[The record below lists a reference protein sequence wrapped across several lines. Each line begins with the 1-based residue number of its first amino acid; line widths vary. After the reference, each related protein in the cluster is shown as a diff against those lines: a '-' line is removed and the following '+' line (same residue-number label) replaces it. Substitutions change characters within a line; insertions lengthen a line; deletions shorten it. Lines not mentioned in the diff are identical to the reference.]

1 MTKQR
6 LSGHESTASCGSA
19 VPVARVCRPLVIA
32 HRGASAYL
40 PEHTLAG
47 KAMAHA
53 MGADFL
59 EQDIIATRDGEL
71 IVFHDL
77 HLDDLTDVALRFP
90 GRARADGR
98 HYCIDFDLAEL
109 RQLALTERRRA
120 GQKELR
126 YPARFP
132 ADAGR
137 FSIPTFE
144 EEIRFIQGLNHS
156 TGRCAGIYP
165 EIKSPAWHHEHGID
179 LAVQML
185 AVLSRYGYNGPEHLA
200 ILQCFDREE
209 LKRVRNQLGC
219 QLMLIQL
226 TEGEV
231 PTVSD
236 LQAIRGYA
244 NGIGPSLRQV
254 LDTGLVA
261 AAHHAGLQV
270 HPYTL
275 RADALPSGFSTFEEL
290 IEILCR
296 KELVDAVFT
305 DFPDR
310 AVQYL
315 NQYVEERF

>member
-1 MTKQR
+1 
-6 LSGHESTASCGSA
+6 
-19 VPVARVCRPLVIA
+19 
-32 HRGASAYL
+32 
-40 PEHTLAG
+40 
-47 KAMAHA
+47 

-59 EQDIIATRDGEL
+59 EQDVIATRDGEL

-77 HLDDLTDVALRFP
+77 HLDDLTDIARRFP

-98 HYCIDFDLAEL
+98 HYCIDFDLAEI

-120 GQKELR
+120 GQKQLR
-126 YPARFP
+126 YPGRFP
-132 ADAGR
+132 AEAGS

-185 AVLSRYGYNGPEHLA
+185 AVLSSYGYNGPGDPA
-200 ILQCFDREE
+200 IVQCFDHEE
-209 LKRVRNQLGC
+209 LKRVRTQLGC
-219 QLMLIQL
+219 QLTLIQL

-236 LQAIRGYA
+236 LQTIRGYA

-254 LDTGLVA
+254 IGTGLVA
-261 AAHHAGLQV
+261 AAHQADLQV

-275 RADALPSGFSTFEEL
+275 RADALPPGFSTVEEL

-296 KELVDAVFT
+296 RELVDAVFT

-310 AVQYL
+310 VAQHL
-315 NQYVEERF
+315 NQYVEAPS